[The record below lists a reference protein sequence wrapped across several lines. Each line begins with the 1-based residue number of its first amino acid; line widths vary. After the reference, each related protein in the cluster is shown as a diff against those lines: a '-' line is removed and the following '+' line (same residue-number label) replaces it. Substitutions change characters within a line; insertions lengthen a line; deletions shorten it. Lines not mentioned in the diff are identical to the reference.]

1 MANIHMSP
9 QQLPFALSC
18 KHFIYFFT
26 RVPVIII
33 VIHGH
38 MMSASGK
45 DLALKSVF
53 ASYRTSRESLFWGGG
68 GVHVLAPPWDQ
79 TSSRQTG
86 WSAAEEAGVTDG
98 LRLPASPLISGEE
111 NHRDTQAERLQSR
124 RAGGGGRQIDG
135 LMRR

>member
-53 ASYRTSRESLFWGGG
+53 ASYRTSRESLFLGGRGGG
-68 GVHVLAPPWDQ
+68 SRVGPPMGPDQ
-79 TSSRQTG
+79 QQTN
-86 WSAAEEAGVTDG
+86 W
-98 LRLPASPLISGEE
+98 L
-111 NHRDTQAERLQSR
+111 ERSR
-124 RAGGGGRQIDG
+124 RGRSDRWPEAASKPAY
-135 LMRR
+135 LRRGESPRHTG

>member
-68 GVHVLAPPWDQ
+68 GFTCWPPHGTRPAADKLAGAQQKRP
-79 TSSRQTG
+79 
-86 WSAAEEAGVTDG
+86 E
-98 LRLPASPLISGEE
+98 
-111 NHRDTQAERLQSR
+111 
-124 RAGGGGRQIDG
+124 
-135 LMRR
+135 

>member
-1 MANIHMSP
+1 MANIHMRP
-9 QQLPFALSC
+9 QQLPLALSC

-53 ASYRTSRESLFWGGG
+53 CFISDEQGKSFFGVEGGG
-68 GVHVLAPPWDQ
+68 FTCWPPHWTRPAADKLAGAQQKRP
-79 TSSRQTG
+79 
-86 WSAAEEAGVTDG
+86 E
-98 LRLPASPLISGEE
+98 
-111 NHRDTQAERLQSR
+111 
-124 RAGGGGRQIDG
+124 
-135 LMRR
+135 